1 MAPYRSDP
9 NAYRFCVGARG
20 AAVAFAQSRRM
31 RSNPIPAARREGC
44 RPRGRKLKVQDPG
57 ITLVDAAGCHRYRHG
72 AAVVCMRR
80 MSSIVELDTRS
91 PIWSRFFTVAPLIVV
106 GTLEADGSLD
116 FAPKHMAMPLG
127 WQNYFCFVCSP
138 RHATQRNAQARGQ
151 FTVSFPR
158 PDQFIQSS
166 LLASGRAQDGSK
178 PAAAAVPAMPA
189 RVVEGALVR
198 DAYLW
203 LECALERVVD
213 GFGENSLIV
222 GEIVAASVDERAL
235 RASEAD
241 DADLTSAMPLLVYV
255 SPRRFAEISETF
267 SFPFPA
273 DFRL

>member
-1 MAPYRSDP
+1 MP
-9 NAYRFCVGARG
+9 N
-20 AAVAFAQSRRM
+20 
-31 RSNPIPAARREGC
+31 
-44 RPRGRKLKVQDPG
+44 
-57 ITLVDAAGCHRYRHG
+57 
-72 AAVVCMRR
+72 
-80 MSSIVELDTRS
+80 IVELDTQS
-91 PIWSRFFTVAPLIVV
+91 PIWSRFFTVAPLILV
-106 GTLEADGSLD
+106 GTLEDDGALD
-116 FAPKHMAMPLG
+116 LAPKHMAMPLG

-138 RHATQRNAQARGQ
+138 RHATQRNVQTRRQ

-158 PDQFIQSS
+158 PGQLLESS
-166 LLASGRAQDGSK
+166 LVASRRLADGSK
-178 PAAAAVPAMPA
+178 PAVGVLATMPA

-241 DADLTSAMPLLVYV
+241 DADLTSAMPLLAYV
-255 SPRRFAEISETF
+255 SPGRFAEIGETF

-273 DFRL
+273 DLRL